1 MAFTINNQDVIYM
14 GRCLPNNGLFWGGGG
29 RGGVFKVLES
39 LKANIVVEIVFSYTS
54 VLIWRK
60 DNILTFLKMLIWS
73 NIPLFFMLLY

>member
-1 MAFTINNQDVIYM
+1 MDF
-14 GRCLPNNGLFWGGGG
+14 FFGGG
-29 RGGVFKVLES
+29 GGVFKVLES